1 MTRTIEKPLLVLV
14 GPTAIGKTALSIELA
29 KEYNCEI
36 ISMDS
41 MQIYKHMNIGT
52 AKVTEEEQKGIPHH
66 LIDIVTPDEDYDAA
80 RFCKDAI
87 LVIDEI
93 HGRGKIPLLT
103 GGTGLYLRALTE
115 GLFQGPP
122 GDKAVRDKL
131 QKELDQTDPVTM
143 HKKLEQIDPESAQKI
158 HSNDSYRTLR
168 ALEVFALTSKPLSR
182 HFNEQQ
188 QEYSFKNIHQIALT
202 SDRDK
207 LYERINLR
215 SEIMLKQGFEKEV
228 RELLEMGYS
237 RDLKSMGAIGY
248 RHMVNYIFKEWD
260 FNEMLRLLKRDTRRY
275 AKRQYTWFNKN
286 SSLNWFDVQDS
297 VGINKSIKEWL
308 AKG

>member
-1 MTRTIEKPLLVLV
+1 MT
-14 GPTAIGKTALSIELA
+14 
-29 KEYNCEI
+29 N
-36 ISMDS
+36 
-41 MQIYKHMNIGT
+41 
-52 AKVTEEEQKGIPHH
+52 
-66 LIDIVTPDEDYDAA
+66 
-80 RFCKDAI
+80 
-87 LVIDEI
+87 
-93 HGRGKIPLLT
+93 
-103 GGTGLYLRALTE
+103 
-115 GLFQGPP
+115 
-122 GDKAVRDKL
+122 
-131 QKELDQTDPVTM
+131 
-143 HKKLEQIDPESAQKI
+143 
-158 HSNDSYRTLR
+158 
-168 ALEVFALTSKPLSR
+168 KPLSQ